1 LFSEFAQ
8 FKRDQSLR
16 SDADRF
22 AYNNVLKEK
31 EDAERQ
37 RDELKLRMGAIWPQ
51 PMLAATQFGIT
62 HAHAHSA
69 PPPTTHAHV
78 DAAGAGA
85 FGHASSAVSPT
96 AGQIDASAGAR
107 AVQQQL
113 ANVRLRAAGGD

>member
-1 LFSEFAQ
+1 MLFSEFAQ

-62 HAHAHSA
+62 HAHSA

-78 DAAGAGA
+78 DAAGAAA
-85 FGHASSAVSPT
+85 FGHASSAASPT
-96 AGQIDASAGAR
+96 GQIDASAGAR